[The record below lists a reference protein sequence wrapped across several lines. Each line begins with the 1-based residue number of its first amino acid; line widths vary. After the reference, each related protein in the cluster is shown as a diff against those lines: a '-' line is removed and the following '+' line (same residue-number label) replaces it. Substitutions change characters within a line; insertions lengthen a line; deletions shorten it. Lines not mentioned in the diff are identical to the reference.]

1 MLRAAAVQSSSS
13 SGPYSCTSVKLS
25 PCVHQQGGTYQ
36 HGCTHISFGTGLRAQ
51 VGYCNYLCSCAL
63 DEDVFLDQNVSK
75 ASAGKEDNLV
85 CLYPPSVGKNGVF
98 YSSVGNFGSQC
109 FQQLLSEEHAG
120 VLSQQSKLS
129 RSTAVSSFL
138 LLLATQHA
146 DSFAQM
152 CLDMGASWKNW
163 VDADDSF
170 CGQHSY
176 NGGAYTKAVVPT
188 ARGGGNKKSPLYI
201 TLFC

>member
-98 YSSVGNFGSQC
+98 HSSVGNFGSQC

-129 RSTAVSSFL
+129 RSTAVSSFSCSWPPSMQTAL
-138 LLLATQHA
+138 HKCAWIWVPPGRTGWM
-146 DSFAQM
+146 QM
-152 CLDMGASWKNW
+152 TLSVASTLTMG
-163 VDADDSF
+163 
-170 CGQHSY
+170 GHI
-176 NGGAYTKAVVPT
+176 P
-188 ARGGGNKKSPLYI
+188 RL
-201 TLFC
+201 